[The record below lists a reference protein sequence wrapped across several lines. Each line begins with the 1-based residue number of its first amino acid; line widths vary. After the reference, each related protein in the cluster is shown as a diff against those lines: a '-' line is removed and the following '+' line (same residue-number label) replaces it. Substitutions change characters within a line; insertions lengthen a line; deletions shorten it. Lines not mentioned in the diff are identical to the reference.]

1 MVLWPAVKD
10 FIEAFIKD
18 IEVENMREVFRQS
31 MIWLNQVEFNQ
42 LYSILD
48 DLPLQYD
55 LDDAIDNVIRDV
67 CGDIIKEH
75 TGEYICI
82 EDEWLEYSNHWFHD
96 PEKILARFDQFEC
109 SVKNKRH
116 WCEVYE
122 Y

>member
-1 MVLWPAVKD
+1 MVLWPKVKD

-48 DLPLQYD
+48 ELPLKYD

-67 CGDIIKEH
+67 CADIIKEH
-75 TGEYICI
+75 DGEYICI

-96 PEKILARFDQFEC
+96 PKKILARFDQFEC
-109 SVKNKRH
+109 YIKNKKH
-116 WCEVYE
+116 WCEVYG